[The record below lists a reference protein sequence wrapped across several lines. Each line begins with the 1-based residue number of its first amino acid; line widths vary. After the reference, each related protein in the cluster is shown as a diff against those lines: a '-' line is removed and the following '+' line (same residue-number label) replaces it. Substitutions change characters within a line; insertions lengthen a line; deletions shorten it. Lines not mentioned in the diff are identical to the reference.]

1 MTSQFQLTDNNN
13 KKKFEVRNRI
23 TRSQSIVKVSALPF
37 TQVLLDAQLELLA
50 LHFLNLLIVE
60 LVPVVGA
67 SVSYVSDVVARVG
80 ADATVNQH
88 GAQLVCTLLL

>member
-67 SVSYVSDVVARVG
+67 SVSYVSDVVAGVG